1 MNINKAIQSALEH
14 HRAGNLQQAELI
26 YRNILKKRPND
37 IDALHL
43 LGVLRHQLGDYDSA
57 IKYIRKAI
65 ELDADFAEA
74 YNNLGNAIREKGFI
88 DEAEIYYQKALQ
100 IDPTFAI
107 AYNNLGN
114 IYTEKKLCDR
124 AMLLL
129 KKAIQIDPNL
139 AEAYN
144 NLGKVFAEKGNYDE
158 AIACYQKTLQLNPN
172 FADAYYNL
180 GNAYWEAGRSKE
192 ARGAFDMDLS
202 INPDSMKARLAKC
215 ISLIP
220 IIFPDNESI
229 EISRNNYEHELLK
242 LGDEISLKTRHD
254 ITNAAEAIGSQQP
267 YYLAYQGL
275 NDLAL
280 QQVYG
285 SLVHKIMT
293 ARFPQFSRLPVMP
306 TWSKVEPIRVGVI
319 SGLFYNHT
327 VWKLFR
333 GWFENLDRKE
343 FTLFGYYTGKLKDN
357 ITERAK
363 QHFSHF
369 SEDIDSFED
378 LCHIIQNDNLHA
390 IIYPEIGMDPIA
402 ARLAALRF
410 APVQC
415 VAWGHPETTGLP
427 TIDYFL
433 SSELMEPLDADDHYT
448 EKLVRLPNISI
459 YYNPIEVAITETNRD
474 MFGLPHQS
482 VLYLCCQSLYKYL
495 PQYDDIYP
503 RIAQQLDD
511 CQFLFI
517 SNPSDFVTEQFR
529 LRIKNV
535 FKRYKMNAD
544 NYVIFLPRLDA
555 RKYYAINC
563 LSDIYLDS
571 IGWSGG
577 NTTLEAIA
585 CNLPV
590 VTIPGKLMRGRHST
604 AILTMMGL
612 TETIADL
619 LDNYIEIAVRLGKDL
634 ERRKHISKKI
644 ADNKHNIYQDMK
656 CVTALEEFLER
667 AIKEKMG

>member
-343 FTLFGYYTGKLKDN
+343 F
-357 ITERAK
+357 I
-363 QHFSHF
+363 
-369 SEDIDSFED
+369 
-378 LCHIIQNDNLHA
+378 
-390 IIYPEIGMDPIA
+390 
-402 ARLAALRF
+402 
-410 APVQC
+410 
-415 VAWGHPETTGLP
+415 
-427 TIDYFL
+427 
-433 SSELMEPLDADDHYT
+433 SS
-448 EKLVRLPNISI
+448 
-459 YYNPIEVAITETNRD
+459 AIT
-474 MFGLPHQS
+474 
-482 VLYLCCQSLYKYL
+482 
-495 PQYDDIYP
+495 
-503 RIAQQLDD
+503 
-511 CQFLFI
+511 
-517 SNPSDFVTEQFR
+517 
-529 LRIKNV
+529 
-535 FKRYKMNAD
+535 
-544 NYVIFLPRLDA
+544 
-555 RKYYAINC
+555 
-563 LSDIYLDS
+563 
-571 IGWSGG
+571 
-577 NTTLEAIA
+577 
-585 CNLPV
+585 PV
-590 VTIPGKLMRGRHST
+590 S
-604 AILTMMGL
+604 
-612 TETIADL
+612 
-619 LDNYIEIAVRLGKDL
+619 
-634 ERRKHISKKI
+634 
-644 ADNKHNIYQDMK
+644 
-656 CVTALEEFLER
+656 
-667 AIKEKMG
+667 